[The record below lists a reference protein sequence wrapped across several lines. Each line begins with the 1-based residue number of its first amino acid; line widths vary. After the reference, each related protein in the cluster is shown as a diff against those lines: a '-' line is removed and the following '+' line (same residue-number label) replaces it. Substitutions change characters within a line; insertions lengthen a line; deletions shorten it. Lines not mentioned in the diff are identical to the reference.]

1 MKIETKF
8 NVGDDVYYLVDKQNI
23 KKGKIEKII
32 IAIEDENYSLTN
44 KTGKDT
50 IYIEYSLDNCVSYLK
65 QQEIFKDFEDFRKTF
80 QQKFNEFPNENHTSN
95 SIMNKIDLGINRD
108 GAHLWF
114 ENIKDNIY
122 ELKTDKQFVLE
133 YCRIG
138 TTDAEVI
145 MVDPSGGPYINVGE
159 VFGDYKLESIFYEG
173 KSLRF
178 ELNLKK

>member
-1 MKIETKF
+1 M
-8 NVGDDVYYLVDKQNI
+8 
-23 KKGKIEKII
+23 
-32 IAIEDENYSLTN
+32 A
-44 KTGKDT
+44 
-50 IYIEYSLDNCVSYLK
+50 
-65 QQEIFKDFEDFRKTF
+65 
-80 QQKFNEFPNENHTSN
+80 
-95 SIMNKIDLGINRD
+95 KIDLGINRD

-122 ELKTDKQFVLE
+122 ELKTDNQYVLE

-145 MVDPSGGPYINVGE
+145 MVDPSGGPYISIGD
-159 VFGDYKLESIFYEG
+159 VFDNYKLESIFYEG

>member
-8 NVGDDVYYLVDKQNI
+8 NVGDYVYYLDSKQNVNR
-23 KKGKIEKII
+23 EKIDR
-32 IAIEDENYSLTN
+32 IEINVDPLAPNTNIEVENPICIRYKL
-44 KTGKDT
+44 
-50 IYIEYSLDNCVSYLK
+50 YNCAAALF
-65 QQEIFKDFEDFRKTF
+65 QNELFKDFEEFKNSF

-95 SIMNKIDLGINRD
+95 SIMNKIDLGINRA

-133 YCRIG
+133 HCRIG

>member
-1 MKIETKF
+1 
-8 NVGDDVYYLVDKQNI
+8 
-23 KKGKIEKII
+23 
-32 IAIEDENYSLTN
+32 
-44 KTGKDT
+44 
-50 IYIEYSLDNCVSYLK
+50 
-65 QQEIFKDFEDFRKTF
+65 
-80 QQKFNEFPNENHTSN
+80 
-95 SIMNKIDLGINRD
+95 MNKIDLGINRD

-122 ELKTDKQFVLE
+122 ELKTDKQYVLE

-145 MVDPSGGPYINVGE
+145 MVDPSGGPYISIGD
-159 VFGDYKLESIFYEG
+159 VFDNYKLESIFYEG